1 MSSQIPVPPRTSNGP
16 SPTFGLCGA
25 VVSIYC
31 SRPQGLRLGL
41 RRRLLRR
48 GVWVVPSQ
56 AVSTVC
62 FTMYSGGN
70 LEAKKRQV
78 VRCPRAVADPPR
90 VPLQVVTPD
99 DHVYYSVLLM
109 GS

>member
-1 MSSQIPVPPRTSNGP
+1 MQSQSKQKTCRVKSPFTPARVTVPPYFS
-16 SPTFGLCGA
+16 LCGA

-31 SRPQGLRLGL
+31 SRSRGLRLGL

-62 FTMYSGGN
+62 FT
-70 LEAKKRQV
+70 
-78 VRCPRAVADPPR
+78 
-90 VPLQVVTPD
+90 
-99 DHVYYSVLLM
+99 
-109 GS
+109 

>member
-1 MSSQIPVPPRTSNGP
+1 MSSQIPVHPRTSNGP

-31 SRPQGLRLGL
+31 SRSRGLRLGL
-41 RRRLLRR
+41 HRRLLRR

-70 LEAKKRQV
+70 LEANS
-78 VRCPRAVADPPR
+78 VRLSTAQGLSRTR
-90 VPLQVVTPD
+90 R
-99 DHVYYSVLLM
+99 
-109 GS
+109 G